1 MPSQDLQRDDKGI
14 RHQVVVHSGVE
25 DLDAAVIRRGGE
37 EGVGGVEVEGA
48 DGAGVVPEGGD
59 VSCGM
64 EAQTRGGEWKEMKGG
79 RSG

>member
-48 DGAGVVPEGGD
+48 DGAGVVPEGGWEMS
-59 VSCGM
+59 VVV
-64 EAQTRGGEWKEMKGG
+64 WKRRQEVVNG
-79 RSG
+79 RK